1 MCVHTP
7 GDNQVVTFLQKI
19 FDTKK
24 PETVGAVVELLLEIP
39 EYRHSASLGIPP
51 KVVCG
56 AEKNRCG
63 KVLVDMT
70 GGTEGSK
77 EAFEKLSHTDV
88 GTVVCMHLS
97 EEHIKEAEKHHVN
110 AVIAGHIA
118 SDNVGINHILDVLER
133 QGPLEIIETSG
144 LQARRRGASSHG
156 PAQPRRPRIPPRRRS
171 RCARGRRLPS
181 GRISLPLP
189 SR

>member
-1 MCVHTP
+1 M
-7 GDNQVVTFLQKI
+7 
-19 FDTKK
+19 
-24 PETVGAVVELLLEIP
+24 EIP

-56 AEKNRCG
+56 VEKNRCG

-77 EAFEKLSHTDV
+77 EAFEKLSRTDV

-97 EEHIKEAEKHHVN
+97 EEHIKEAEKNHIN

-118 SDNVGINHILDVLER
+118 SDNVGINHILDVLEK

-144 LQARRRGASSHG
+144 FKRVK
-156 PAQPRRPRIPPRRRS
+156 RS
-171 RCARGRRLPS
+171 
-181 GRISLPLP
+181 
-189 SR
+189 